1 MGHPQRGRG
10 PDRRRPVELGALEP
24 AGPAARGELAA
35 RAAQPTKTAEGAIP
49 AAIDE
54 VSMKLRWYDWPLLVV
69 FGLPIGIYV
78 AARDLWDGW
87 YYRP

>member
-1 MGHPQRGRG
+1 MGDAQRGRG
-10 PDRRRPVELGALEP
+10 PDRRRPVELDALEP

-35 RAAQPTKTAEGAIP
+35 RAAHAAKAAAEGAI
-49 AAIDE
+49 AQGID
-54 VSMKLRWYDWPLLVV
+54 VKLRWYDWPLLVV